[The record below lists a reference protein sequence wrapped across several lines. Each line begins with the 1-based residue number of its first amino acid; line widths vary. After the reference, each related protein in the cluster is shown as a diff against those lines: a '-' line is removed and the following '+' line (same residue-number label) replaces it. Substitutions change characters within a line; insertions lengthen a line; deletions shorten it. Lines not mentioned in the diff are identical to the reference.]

1 MQQIYI
7 TEKSLQFKFEL
18 SRGEKMEYKFA
29 KYLSSHEFY
38 KDIGRLNRGIELYR
52 PNKIVLDFSDTIR
65 IDALVIPNLIILGRD
80 IRRKTSYIPFIRL
93 GENLNAGYIKKY
105 LFGINFYKISDE
117 FYYYENDRYSGLEG
131 KKMDPRNTTEYFS
144 KSEGT
149 DVARRRIYYKLCPFF
164 YKYLNQFS
172 LNKYNSIFLD
182 SYIFENNIIS
192 QFIEEMILNSFDHG
206 NSDAVITVQA
216 NYKKEKLYLAISDY
230 GKGFWNSVCSCQES
244 NGYNV
249 LGRLPQNELEG
260 IYVGIYKRKY
270 SKIYGIYNV
279 IRQVI
284 KMHGIFRI
292 HSNDTQVIIT
302 ERLEEKFDNE
312 GLITLSSDNNPNV
325 IQTAKFP
332 GTHIEIE
339 LPFSTRN

>member
-1 MQQIYI
+1 
-7 TEKSLQFKFEL
+7 
-18 SRGEKMEYKFA
+18 MEYKFT
-29 KYLSSHEFY
+29 KYLSSYEFY
-38 KDIGRLNRGIELYR
+38 KDVGRLNRIIEIYQ
-52 PNKIVLDFSDTIR
+52 PDKIVLDFSDTSH

-80 IRRKTSYIPFIRL
+80 IRRKTSYIPYIRL

-149 DVARRRIYYKLCPFF
+149 DVARRRIYYKLWPFF
-164 YKYLNQFS
+164 YKYLKEFT
-172 LNKYNSIFLD
+172 LKKYNSIFLD
-182 SYIFENNIIS
+182 SHIFENNIIA
-192 QFIEEMILNSFDHG
+192 QFIEEMVLNSFDHG
-206 NSDAVITVQA
+206 DSDAVITVQA
-216 NYKKEKLYLAISDY
+216 NYKKAKLYLAISDY
-230 GKGFWNSVCSCQES
+230 GKGFWNSVCNCKKDK
-244 NGYNV
+244 GYNV
-249 LGRLPQNELEG
+249 LGRLPQSELEG

-284 KMHGIFRI
+284 RMDGIFRI
-292 HSNDTQVIIT
+292 HSNDTQLIIT
-302 ERLEEKFDNE
+302 KKLEEKFEDE
-312 GLITLSSDNNPNV
+312 SLITLSLDKNPNV

-339 LPFSTRN
+339 LPFSPKN